1 MAREDHE
8 PACTSTRARIVAAA
22 SRSPSQWRGLMSQ
35 VRAQTAA
42 MQVHDRLRQEIVTAA
57 LPPRMPLSEQELTA
71 RFGVSRTPIREA
83 LLKLAEEGL
92 VDIYPQHGSFVSPIR
107 LSDVYDAQFV
117 RESLEC
123 SAIAL
128 AADRIDT
135 VQAHQLSSV
144 LDRQNAFHKVGDNDR
159 FFDADEEMHA
169 TLMAIAGH
177 PQVWRQ
183 VESAKAQMDR
193 VRHLTVRRPLKRNAV
208 LSEHQAIIDRVL
220 QRDAAG
226 AVDALRTHLR
236 GVFQSVQVLV
246 AENEAYFASESE
258 ATPPLRGRPVGM
270 RR

>member
-1 MAREDHE
+1 
-8 PACTSTRARIVAAA
+8 
-22 SRSPSQWRGLMSQ
+22 MSQ

-57 LPPRMPLSEQELTA
+57 LLPRTPLTEQELTA

-92 VDIYPQHGSFVSPIR
+92 VDIYPQHGSFVAPIR
-107 LSDVYDAQFV
+107 LTDVYDAQFV

-128 AADRIDT
+128 AAEKIDAE
-135 VQAHQLSSV
+135 QSRRLSAV
-144 LDRQNAFHKVGDNDR
+144 IDRQSAFHKVGDNDR

-169 TLMAIAGH
+169 TLMEIAGH

-193 VRHLTVRRPLKRNAV
+193 VRHLAVRRPLKRNAV
-208 LSEHQAIIDRVL
+208 LTEHQSIIDRVL
-220 QRDAAG
+220 QKDAVG

-236 GVFQSVQVLV
+236 GVFQSVQLLV
-246 AENEAYFASESE
+246 AENEAYFATESE
-258 ATPPLRGRPVGM
+258 AAAPQRGRIAGQ

>member
-1 MAREDHE
+1 
-8 PACTSTRARIVAAA
+8 
-22 SRSPSQWRGLMSQ
+22 MSQ

-42 MQVHDRLRQEIVTAA
+42 MQVHDRLRYEIVTAA
-57 LPPRMPLSEQELTA
+57 LPPRQPLSEQELTA

-92 VDIYPQHGSFVSPIR
+92 VDIYPQHGSFVAPIR

-123 SAIAL
+123 AAIGL
-128 AADRIDT
+128 AAEKIDAE
-135 VQAHQLSSV
+135 QSRSLSAV
-144 LDRQNAFHKVGDNDR
+144 LDRQSVFHKVGDNDR

-220 QRDAAG
+220 QRDSAG
-226 AVDALRTHLR
+226 AVEALRTHLR
-236 GVFQSVQVLV
+236 GVFQSVQILV
-246 AENEAYFASESE
+246 AENEAYFATESE
-258 ATPPLRGRPVGM
+258 ATPPARNRAAGLRR
-270 RR
+270 

>member
-1 MAREDHE
+1 
-8 PACTSTRARIVAAA
+8 
-22 SRSPSQWRGLMSQ
+22 MSQ

-42 MQVHDRLRQEIVTAA
+42 MQVHDRLRQEIVTAV
-57 LPPRMPLSEQELTA
+57 LPPRAPLSEQELTA

-107 LSDVYDAQFV
+107 LTDVYDAQFV

-128 AADRIDT
+128 AAERIDAE
-135 VQAHQLSSV
+135 QSRQLSAV

-177 PQVWRQ
+177 AQVWRQ

-208 LSEHQAIIDRVL
+208 LTEHQAIIDRVL
-220 QRDAAG
+220 QRDVVG
-226 AVDALRTHLR
+226 AVEALRTHLR

-246 AENEAYFASESE
+246 AENEAYFATDTE
-258 ATPPLRGRPVGM
+258 ASPPLRGRSAGH

>member
-1 MAREDHE
+1 
-8 PACTSTRARIVAAA
+8 
-22 SRSPSQWRGLMSQ
+22 MSQ
-35 VRAQTAA
+35 IRAQTAA
-42 MQVHDRLRQEIVTAA
+42 MQVHDQLRQEIVTAQLA
-57 LPPRMPLSEQELTA
+57 PRSPLSEQELTA

-107 LSDVYDAQFV
+107 LTDVYDAQFV

-128 AADRIDT
+128 AAEKIEAE
-135 VQAHQLSSV
+135 QARQLRAV
-144 LDRQNAFHKVGDNDR
+144 LDRQSAFHKVEDNDR

-177 PQVWRQ
+177 AQVWRQ
-183 VESAKAQMDR
+183 VQSAKAQMDR

-208 LSEHQAIIDRVL
+208 LTEHQAIIDRVL
-220 QRDAAG
+220 NRDATG
-226 AVDALRTHLR
+226 AVEALRTHLR

-246 AENEAYFASESE
+246 AENEAYFATESDV
-258 ATPPLRGRPVGM
+258 TPPQRSRAGT